1 MSPTSSSLVSYES
14 LVHALSGSCGS
25 CSAMAI
31 TLPLDTVRTR
41 MLLDSSKGKP
51 DTFKLMFQ
59 IVKEE
64 GLMALFHG
72 ASSTILCV
80 AVSNFIY
87 FYTFHGLK
95 QILVGPNA
103 KQSASKDLVFA
114 CLSGA
119 LNVFVTNPLWVV
131 NSKLKMQG
139 KGTGN
144 LQGYSD
150 TAPKIKYKGVL
161 DGLIKVARSDGWSA
175 LWNGLGASLMLV
187 SNPAIKFTVYE
198 QLKRLVFKH
207 RFANANLSA
216 LQAFVLGVMAS
227 SVATVA
233 TYPLQVVQVKLRHG
247 HGYNNLS
254 PKANTMKLL
263 VYMVRNFGIGSL
275 FQGLDGKLVQS
286 LIAAGFTFLS
296 YEKISSTI
304 FALFGLRKAIKSI

>member
-1 MSPTSSSLVSYES
+1 
-14 LVHALSGSCGS
+14 
-25 CSAMAI
+25 MAI

-41 MLLDSSKGKP
+41 MILDPSKGQA
-51 DTFKLMFQ
+51 DTFKLMLRILQ
-59 IVKEE
+59 DE
-64 GLMALFHG
+64 GLMSLFHG
-72 ASSTILCV
+72 AHSTITCV

-139 KGTGN
+139 RGTAD
-144 LQGYSD
+144 LQGRRDGSGG
-150 TAPKIKYKGVL
+150 PLKIKFKGLLDFAYTIRSLIVSQ
-161 DGLIKVARSDGWSA
+161 DGLIKMVQSDGCAA
-175 LWNGLGASLMLV
+175 LWNGLAASLMLV

-198 QLKRLVFKH
+198 YLKRQVLK
-207 RFANANLSA
+207 RQLSSTSLSA
-216 LQAFVLGVMAS
+216 LPAFVLGVLAS

-247 HGYNNLS
+247 HGYSNLS
-254 PKANTMKLL
+254 PNANTAKLFI
-263 VYMVRNFGIGSL
+263 YMIRNFGIGSL
-275 FQGLDGKLVQS
+275 YRGLDGKLVQS
-286 LIAAGFTFLS
+286 LIAAGFMFLS
-296 YEKISSTI
+296 YEKISALI
-304 FALFGLRKAIKSI
+304 FALFGLRKAIKSA